1 MFYCTGVNQ
10 QKNNYLI
17 YDTDDNGTELVSY
30 WNLVGFAKQG
40 VTVSNLQLGDN
51 KWNITDTSFIDSQ
64 LELFKSKGNVALT
77 KMIVMRKDIE
87 EQKKILS
94 ELAAKL
100 GLIPK
105 GTKLSID
112 INTGKVIFPWQG
124 FIYTFRGEDT
134 GSKIEKIDVCN
145 EKVVELSKLGFDAF
159 NYMMLNLGTKQQPI
173 WVNLRD
179 CFHELKSYDSRFDEN
194 YINYIGITPSNRM
207 FKIYFYNDMIYSV
220 QFCTFNDLNSNYDK
234 ILKLGTTDSD
244 FAYYVRSKIYNNDKD
259 GVCICK
265 VSRKT
270 YKASISKLKEKY
282 STLQDVFVR
291 R

>member
-30 WNLVGFAKQG
+30 WNLIGFAKQG

-51 KWNITDTSFIDSQ
+51 KWTIIDTSFIDSQ

-77 KMIVMRKDIE
+77 KMIVMRKDVE

-112 INTGKVIFPWQG
+112 INTGKVVFPWQG

-145 EKVVELSKLGFDAF
+145 EKVVTLSKLGFDAF
-159 NYMMLNLGTKQQPI
+159 NYMMLNLGTKQESN
-173 WVNLRD
+173 WVNLAT
-179 CFHELKSYDSRFDEN
+179 CFKELKLYDSKFNEKD
-194 YINYIGITPSNRM
+194 IMYIGITPSNKM
-207 FKIYFYNDMIYSV
+207 FKIYMDRWEIYSV
-220 QFCTFNDLNSNYDK
+220 QFCTKGAIDKNYDK
-234 ILKLGTTDSD
+234 LMNLGTSD
-244 FAYYVRSKIYNNDKD
+244 NEFKSYLNGVVLSSDNLD
-259 GVCICK
+259 VCICK
-265 VSRKT
+265 VSRKQ
-270 YKASISKLKEKY
+270 YKLTINQLKQKY
-282 STLQDVFVR
+282 STLQDVYDR
-291 R
+291 G

>member
-1 MFYCTGVNQ
+1 MFYCTGVNKG
-10 QKNNYLI
+10 KNTYLV

-30 WNLVGFAKQG
+30 YNLVGFAKQG
-40 VTVSNLQLGDN
+40 ITVSNLQLGN
-51 KWNITDTSFIDSQ
+51 GVWNLIDTSFINSQ
-64 LELFKSKGNVALT
+64 LELFKSKGNTALT
-77 KMIVMRKDIE
+77 KMIVMKKDVDQ
-87 EQKKILS
+87 QKKILS
-94 ELAAKL
+94 ELAASL

-105 GTKLSID
+105 GTQLKID
-112 INTGKVIFPWQG
+112 IDSGNVIFPWQG
-124 FIYTFRGEDT
+124 YIYTFRGSEA
-134 GSKIEKIDVCN
+134 GSKIEQIDVFDK
-145 EKVVELSKLGFDAF
+145 KVVTLSKLGFDAF
-159 NYMMLNLGTKQQPI
+159 NYMMLNLGTKQEPN

-179 CFHELKSYDSRFDEN
+179 CFYELKSYDSRFDEN

-220 QFCTFNDLNSNYDK
+220 QFCTFDELNYNYDK
-234 ILKLGTTDSD
+234 ILKLGTTDSY
-244 FAYYVRSKIYNNDKD
+244 FAYYVRSKIFNNDKD

-270 YKASISKLKEKY
+270 YKASVSKLKEKY